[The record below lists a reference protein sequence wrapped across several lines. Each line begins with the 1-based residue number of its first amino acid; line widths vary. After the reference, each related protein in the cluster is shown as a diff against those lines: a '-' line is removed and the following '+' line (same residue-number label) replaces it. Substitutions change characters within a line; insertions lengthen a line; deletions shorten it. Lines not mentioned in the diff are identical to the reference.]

1 MAERRKAGTKKAAP
15 GRDGSGEPAK
25 NEFLPPRPISLR
37 TLGDYLDLSPA
48 TISLVLNNAPGVRS
62 IPQETRDRV
71 IAAAKK
77 FEYRPSFFARSLRR
91 RQSFSVGVL
100 VPELSDGY
108 SVLVMSGIE
117 EVLIEEGYFYLTASH
132 RRKADLIE
140 EYPGLLMDRSV
151 EGFVAIDTALQH
163 SLPLPVVAVAAHKPL
178 PGVTRIVLDHS
189 RAADLMLRHLYQL
202 GHRQIAF
209 MRGQTFSSDSDDRW
223 KSLMAVA
230 KELGIEVL
238 PELVVQLEQNLSSP
252 ELGYPVVPQAAG
264 VEEAVHGTGFVQRH
278 CRHWS
283 DPLAARLRVARARRC
298 VGDRLRR
305 YPGSG
310 VSHAQ
315 PDHDP
320 AAAQQHG
327 EYRGAHPAAENP
339 RVEGL
344 SRTSAHRAGADYPG
358 IDAAAESDAN
368 EKEIRLAASHQLPAT
383 GHQPYGAPEQPRSSI
398 FPSVF
403 WVCGVRHRHCA
414 ARTAAAA
421 DGRALGT
428 ARCAVGRVFRR

>member
-1 MAERRKAGTKKAAP
+1 MAERKKGSAKKAVP
-15 GRDGSGEPAK
+15 DLDPPAETAK
-25 NEFLPPRPISLR
+25 SQFLPPRPISLR

-77 FEYRPSFFARSLRR
+77 FDYRPSFFARSLRR

-163 SLPLPVVAVAAHKPL
+163 SLPLPVVAVAGQKQL
-178 PGVTRIVLDHS
+178 PGVTRILLDHR
-189 RAADLMLRHLYQL
+189 RAAELMLRHLYQL

-209 MRGQTFSSDSDDRW
+209 MRGQTFSSDADDRW

-230 KELGIEVL
+230 KELSLEV
-238 PELVVQLEQNLSSP
+238 PSELVVHLELNLSSP
-252 ELGYPVVPQAAG
+252 ELGYPVVPQLLSRKRAFTALVCYNDISAIGAIRALRDHGLRVPEDVSVIGFDDIQGAAY
-264 VEEAVHGTGFVQRH
+264 HTPSLTTIRQ
-278 CRHWS
+278 
-283 DPLAARLRVARARRC
+283 PLHNMGHTAARLLLQRI
-298 VGDRLRR
+298 
-305 YPGSG
+305 
-310 VSHAQ
+310 
-315 PDHDP
+315 
-320 AAAQQHG
+320 
-327 EYRGAHPAAENP
+327 RG
-339 RVEGL
+339 L
-344 SRTSAHRAGADYPG
+344 QDYPET
-358 IDAAAESDAN
+358 IPIVPELIIREST
-368 EKEIRLAASHQLPAT
+368 LP
-383 GHQPYGAPEQPRSSI
+383 PNPERMKKK
-398 FPSVF
+398 
-403 WVCGVRHRHCA
+403 
-414 ARTAAAA
+414 
-421 DGRALGT
+421 
-428 ARCAVGRVFRR
+428 